1 MVLAPFGT
9 LERTRTSGLPLRRR
23 SRYPLRYQGLC
34 TMFNFFAIFG
44 GCSYF
49 RLGGGR
55 SIQLS
60 YRGICDFPVREW
72 AAASRDL
79 PAGGQE
85 ESC

>member
-1 MVLAPFGT
+1 
-9 LERTRTSGLPLRRR
+9 
-23 SRYPLRYQGLC
+23 
-34 TMFNFFAIFG
+34 MFNFFAIFG